1 MQGDDFLDEHRLG
14 SRDILDGLAGHRFG
28 QEADEVTGVT
38 GLHCHADFAVSLE
51 AADSR
56 AVAGAGI
63 DHHERASLEI
73 DFHSARRSDAHQA
86 IVHRPLQVSAV
97 DDQIDRIV
105 EHMRCGLGQVLAVLD
120 AALAHDIEEQDAA
133 LSRVHQIFHGGCK
146 KTGQPVATCRQFF
159 H

>member
-1 MQGDDFLDEHRLG
+1 MQRNDFLDEDRLG
-14 SRDILDGLAGHRFG
+14 SRDVLDGLAGHWFG
-28 QEADEVTGVT
+28 QKADEVTGMA
-38 GLHCHADFAVSLE
+38 GLHRHADLAVRLE
-51 AADSR
+51 AADPR

-73 DFHSARRSDAHQA
+73 DLHSARRSDAHQA
-86 IVHRPLQVSAV
+86 IVDRPLQLSAV

-105 EHMRCGLGQVLAVLD
+105 EHMRCGLGQVFAVLD

-146 KTGQPVATCRQFF
+146 KSGQRVT
-159 H
+159 